1 MSTKKKSKQLSAAWT
16 SPHGNRAHVTAHIC
30 FTLFFGLPTPT
41 KRHFFYILVRESA
54 LHSRCCKQRHCPT
67 KLLFSTYQVAWPTT
81 SGLWE
86 SLNLLHS
93 IISVRNLH
101 VNINQLVVRHLRC
114 RVAIQVK
121 GNPVKMY
128 NYLVAQ
134 RRTFAKNRQLSC
146 LLNIHIL
153 DIWEGMPS
161 YNDPFCANMP
171 DAWMNE
177 CCSCNGQKTNTKVI
191 F

>member
-1 MSTKKKSKQLSAAWT
+1 MIYGEVTVCRWMQEYGDIVGLLNWKTRQRMLTKGQRAGGWAQRKSKQLSAAWK

-41 KRHFFYILVRESA
+41 KRHFPYILVRESA
-54 LHSRCCKQRHCPT
+54 LRHAVVNKGGSPT

-86 SLNLLHS
+86 FLNLLHS

-101 VNINQLVVRHLRC
+101 VNATQLVVGWIRC
-114 RVAIQVK
+114 RVAMQVK
-121 GNPVKMY
+121 GNPGKMY

-134 RRTFAKNRQLSC
+134 RSTFAKCSQLC
-146 LLNIHIL
+146 R
-153 DIWEGMPS
+153 
-161 YNDPFCANMP
+161 NM
-171 DAWMNE
+171 
-177 CCSCNGQKTNTKVI
+177 SVKSL
-191 F
+191 